1 VLPANRQPISLSKKE
16 MVYAIGPRY
25 GNNNNNNLLKKE
37 LPAKIIKNRV
47 KQKADTNIVTFL
59 SLCAYFLVRL

>member
-1 VLPANRQPISLSKKE
+1 MFPANRQPISLSKKE

-25 GNNNNNNLLKKE
+25 GNNNNNLLKKE

-59 SLCAYFLVRL
+59 SLCAPIFW

>member
-1 VLPANRQPISLSKKE
+1 VFPANRQPISLSKKE
-16 MVYAIGPRY
+16 MVYAIGRRY
-25 GNNNNNNLLKKE
+25 GNNNNLLKKE